1 MSNINALL
9 DSDEDDSN
17 NLDLAKAQNYKFTR
31 DYKYGGTSM
40 IQKLHDTYKIIKDLG
55 KGTFGQV
62 KLAIHNQTKEKVA
75 IKILVKDQIKD
86 EGDRRRV
93 SREIHILKIIRHP
106 NITQLYEIYEDDKE
120 LYLIMELSPNG
131 ELFDYIVSQKRV
143 KEVEACRFYQQII
156 DGIEYM
162 HKLNIVHRDLKPENL
177 LLDDKMNIKIIDF
190 GLSNLYEPG
199 KLLKTACGSPCYAAP
214 EMIAGKRYKG
224 LKVDIWSSGVI
235 LFALLCGYLPFDDN
249 DTQQLYRKI
258 MKGDYQIPSFVSSK
272 ARDLLKRVLN
282 TDPKSRYNIKQ
293 IKSHPWFKVYKGYVD
308 VQKGLIVDYNDI
320 PIDKVSVSAVSNLGY
335 DGDTIIQSVVNNRH
349 NKLSTLYYL
358 TLKKLILNGHISN
371 ADLSSITFRAKI
383 KKSVLELESVIK
395 EKEKDTKEEDKK
407 KKEELAKLKQKDKNR
422 KNINDLLGIKRIKN
436 IKKKL
441 DIGKKDNRLNYSTVL
456 PYEEKMR
463 DVSMDPTKKRKKNKK
478 NINLNNLINS
488 ALKPRPKSVIN
499 STNKNTNYDSSKG
512 GIPITKA
519 SNKESLFK
527 TAQPKSKKVA
537 PSKKNISG
545 RNIKS
550 PNRSRKNSTRRVSK
564 KSQKSIRDNK
574 SSTSNRSE
582 KKEKMKTH
590 RGPINMD
597 AISMKSPNDIL
608 SQLVKALNELNISFT
623 KKDGFNLKCVFGG
636 LKFSIEINLVESF
649 PNLFVVKFYKD
660 NSETLK
666 YFKLCTKI
674 FDKLVLN

>member
-9 DSDEDDSN
+9 DSDEDDKR
-17 NLDLAKAQNYKFTR
+17 NLDLSKAQNYKFTR

-75 IKILVKDQIKD
+75 IKVLVKDQIKD

-282 TDPKSRYNIKQ
+282 TDPKSRYDIKQ

-320 PIDKVSVSAVSNLGY
+320 PIDKVSISAVSNLGY
-335 DGDTIIQSVVNNRH
+335 DGDTIVQSVVNNRH

-358 TLKKLILNGHISN
+358 TLKKLITNGHISN

-383 KKSVLELESVIK
+383 KKSVLELENAIK
-395 EKEKDTKEEDKK
+395 GKDTKEEDKK
-407 KKEELAKLKQKDKNR
+407 KKKEEDAKKKLKEKDR

-441 DIGKKDNRLNYSTVL
+441 DSGC
-456 PYEEKMR
+456 
-463 DVSMDPTKKRKKNKK
+463 
-478 NINLNNLINS
+478 
-488 ALKPRPKSVIN
+488 
-499 STNKNTNYDSSKG
+499 SS
-512 GIPITKA
+512 
-519 SNKESLFK
+519 
-527 TAQPKSKKVA
+527 
-537 PSKKNISG
+537 
-545 RNIKS
+545 R
-550 PNRSRKNSTRRVSK
+550 
-564 KSQKSIRDNK
+564 
-574 SSTSNRSE
+574 
-582 KKEKMKTH
+582 
-590 RGPINMD
+590 
-597 AISMKSPNDIL
+597 
-608 SQLVKALNELNISFT
+608 
-623 KKDGFNLKCVFGG
+623 
-636 LKFSIEINLVESF
+636 
-649 PNLFVVKFYKD
+649 
-660 NSETLK
+660 
-666 YFKLCTKI
+666 
-674 FDKLVLN
+674 